1 MVLDDSQRAAA
12 LQLQHLYD
20 SLLQARPFSRGL
32 LRHLVKPRLP
42 RGLYLWGGVGRG
54 KSFIMDAF
62 YSCIPIEHKKR
73 IHFHRF
79 MQEIHGRLAAVKG
92 QANPMR
98 LVARELARH
107 VRLLCLDEFHI
118 TDITHAMLMRG
129 LLQGLF
135 EHGVAVVTTSNSPPD
150 DLYRNGL
157 QRGQFLPAIALI
169 KERLD
174 VVHLDGGVDY
184 RLRTLEQAGL
194 YHVPLDETAE
204 AALTGVFEVLAR
216 GTGNAETLLR
226 VEGRNIPVRRVAFG
240 VAWFD
245 FTALCAGPRGK
256 ADYIE
261 LAQRFH
267 TVLLSGVPQFEKHLA
282 AEARRFLWLV
292 DEFYDCRVK
301 LVLSAAVP
309 LADLDRNGLFHGE
322 FERALSRLAEMQS
335 HTYLAQPHL
344 GACRT

>member
-1 MVLDDSQRAAA
+1 MMLDDSQRAAA
-12 LQLQHLYD
+12 LQLQRLYD
-20 SLLQARPFSRGL
+20 GLLQPRPFIGIGL
-32 LRHLVKPRLP
+32 LRHLVKPRAP
-42 RGLYLWGGVGRG
+42 RGVYLWGGVGRG
-54 KSFIMDAF
+54 KSFLMDAF
-62 YSCIPIEHKKR
+62 FSCIPIEHKKR

-79 MQEIHGRLAAVKG
+79 MQEIHGRLAALKG
-92 QANPMR
+92 QADPMP
-98 LVARELARH
+98 LVAGELARH

-118 TDITHAMLMRG
+118 TDITHAMLMKG

-135 EHGVAVVTTSNSPPD
+135 EHGVAVVTTSNSAPD
-150 DLYRNGL
+150 ELYRNGL

-169 KERLD
+169 QERLD

-194 YHVPLDETAE
+194 YHAPLDAAAE
-204 AALTGVFEVLAR
+204 AALTDVFEVLAR
-216 GTGNAETLLR
+216 HTGNAASELR
-226 VEGRNIPVRRVAFG
+226 VEGRDIPVRRMASG

-245 FTALCAGPRGK
+245 FAALCAGPRGK

-261 LAQRFH
+261 LARRFH
-267 TVLLSGVPQFEKHLA
+267 TVLLSGVPQFETHLA

-309 LADLDRNGLFHGE
+309 LAQLDRDGLFHGE
-322 FERALSRLAEMQS
+322 FERALSRLSEMQS
-335 HTYLAQPHL
+335 HDYLAQPHQ
-344 GACRT
+344 AAR